1 MKTTADKLQKR
12 WRSLQQHACPALD
25 DHMHELHP
33 FASSWRVNLM
43 NDAIEEC
50 YIERVFEDDDYRL
63 RLGKRMDGWMNVKGA
78 TDPVYLEG
86 EDVVVWTMNDR
97 EELDELIAMLI
108 KLRGSVQPRQNAG
121 AVAPPQ
127 AE

>member
-25 DHMHELHP
+25 DHMLANIHP

-78 TDPVYLEG
+78 TDPVYLVG
-86 EDVVVWTMNDR
+86 GVVVVWTINDR

-121 AVAPPQ
+121 AVAPPP
-127 AE
+127 